1 MGCAGCAVTHNL
13 KLFLQSI
20 SSLAILKSNRPY
32 SDLVKR
38 NTFSIIYKER
48 TKIMVIMKLCAYDVA
63 VTLPVSH
70 EVTNILRLEYLS
82 GTFLVTLLR

>member
-38 NTFSIIYKER
+38 NTFLLYKER
-48 TKIMVIMKLCAYDVA
+48 TKIMVMKLRAYDVA

-82 GTFLVTLLR
+82 GAFLVTLLR